1 LYSEPPEVALLPVTG
16 LPAAPR
22 AGAHRR
28 EDPVLQAEVGMEQF
42 EYLLVLAGCLAIT
55 APLEFFGARVYR
67 RPVRLARAVL
77 PVAAVFLVWDAIAIA
92 NRVWSYNP
100 EHMTGVRLPLAIP
113 LEEFLFFLVIPVCA
127 VLTYS
132 CVQAMLRRLRTGRR
146 TQEPAGEVRS

>member
-1 LYSEPPEVALLPVTG
+1 MLYSEPPEVALLPVPG

-22 AGAHRR
+22 AGAGLPGPRDRR
-28 EDPVLQAEVGMEQF
+28 LS
-42 EYLLVLAGCLAIT
+42 
-55 APLEFFGARVYR
+55 ARKGY
-67 RPVRLARAVL
+67 PL

>member
-1 LYSEPPEVALLPVTG
+1 MLYSEPPEVALLPVPG

-77 PVAAVFLVWDAIAIA
+77 PVAPVFLVWDFQLSRVCSINTSGHKYGACFGCSTRADDRRPGVRGRRCVDGIAIA
-92 NRVWSYNP
+92 SDRQGGS
-100 EHMTGVRLPLAIP
+100 
-113 LEEFLFFLVIPVCA
+113 
-127 VLTYS
+127 
-132 CVQAMLRRLRTGRR
+132 
-146 TQEPAGEVRS
+146 